1 MAARIVGLDIGQDTV
16 RAVELENADK
26 ASPTVVRYHEIA
38 LPEGAVRSG
47 EVRESHTVTAALKR
61 LWASGGFSSKKVVLG
76 MGNQRVLARD
86 LTVPKMGLVQ
96 IRESLPFQVQDM
108 LPVPVADA
116 LLDFYPISEGE
127 GESGPVV
134 HGLLIAAIKEAVM
147 ANITTVRQAGLSP
160 VQVDLIPFA
169 LSRVLV
175 RGSAASGTLAL
186 IDVGANTTNVVITS
200 DGVPQFVRM
209 IPAGGENLTRALAT
223 RLEIGQVQAEAVKR
237 ARGLSQA
244 PVTTEIERVT
254 AEVIHQSIGELLN
267 SLRNTLHY
275 FVNTRPNISIDAIV
289 LSGGASNLLGFS
301 NALASV
307 TQLHVTT
314 ADPFSTVSVAKAAA
328 RTQTSS
334 HAMTVALGL
343 ALGSVA

>member
-1 MAARIVGLDIGQDTV
+1 MATRIVGLDIGQDTV

-26 ASPTVVRYHEIA
+26 ARPTVLRYHEIA

-169 LSRVLV
+169 LTRVLV
-175 RGSAASGTLAL
+175 RGSAGTGTLAL

-223 RLEIGQVQAEAVKR
+223 RLEIGQDQAEAVKR

-244 PVTTEIERVT
+244 PMTTEIERVT
-254 AEVIHQSIGELLN
+254 VEVIHQSIGELLN

-289 LSGGASNLLGFS
+289 LSGGASNLLGFA

-328 RTQTSS
+328 KTQTSP